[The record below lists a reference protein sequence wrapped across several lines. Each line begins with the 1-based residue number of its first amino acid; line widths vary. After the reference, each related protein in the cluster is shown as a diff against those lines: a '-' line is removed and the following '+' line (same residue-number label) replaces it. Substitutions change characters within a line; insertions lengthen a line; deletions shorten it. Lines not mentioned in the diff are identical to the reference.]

1 MWSRQQQENAGAADI
16 YVYIYIYIK
25 AKYYIDTCTYITK
38 MLYIYKT
45 KILKM
50 EKK

>member
-16 YVYIYIYIK
+16 YMYIYITKILYRYMYIS
-25 AKYYIDTCTYITK
+25 ITK
-38 MLYIYKT
+38 YIYICIYIT

-50 EKK
+50 EQK